1 MQILRK
7 YRASTSKIRNRILAI
22 FLLAAVVPILIIGG
36 ISLVRLRSQMQ
47 DHYDKQLAAEAMRA
61 NSVLFDITTS
71 IYTASE
77 PLVSSN
83 QWRQLFG
90 SQTNVRSYEQR
101 YIDFTSD
108 MAAIKNNMAAISTI
122 LVYTDN
128 PHIPTNHFIRRVPT
142 LESQEWYSILADK
155 GWNHWGCVSSTRH
168 RQNYYELALVRRIV
182 TLTGKYSACLVV
194 QSDFNNLKNRMNQN
208 DYILISTVN
217 NYPAFYSNKKSF
229 LQGDFPFQEEYRQ
242 GFYTYHGPIHLEG
255 KEQLSRI
262 VSFRPY
268 GTKDMF
274 YICVSAPDA
283 YSSMQDLSSSYC
295 FIIMLGI
302 AVPMVIVLLFLSV
315 FSSRLMTLKHA
326 MHQASEGDYNIID
339 ELKGDDEL
347 SEVFTDLKRTVQLIH
362 QKDAEIYTAQINEQI
377 LANKQQQMEFKML
390 ASQINPHFLYNTLET
405 IRMQSLSAGNRE
417 VARSI
422 KLLGKAM
429 HYVLENSGTNSTT
442 LDRELSYIETYLEI
456 QKLRFED
463 RFTCEIIVD
472 EGIRPE
478 NYQILPLL
486 LQPIVEN
493 AVVHGLESVS
503 EQGYAQLHISIRDNV
518 LWITVQDNGCGIE
531 PQMLAMIQ
539 RNIKEHNPSDSKSIG
554 LYNINQRIRLRYGDE
569 YGLQIESGNHTGTT
583 VTLSLPA
590 QNICP

>member
-1 MQILRK
+1 MQILQK
-7 YRASTSKIRNRILAI
+7 YKAVKSKIRNRILAI
-22 FLLAAVVPILIIGG
+22 FLIAAVVPILTIGC
-36 ISLVRLRSQMQ
+36 ISIVRLRSQMQ
-47 DHYDKQLAAEAMRA
+47 DHYDKQLSAEAIRA

-83 QWRQLFG
+83 QWRHLFG
-90 SQTNVRSYEQR
+90 SQKKIHSLNKY
-101 YIDFTSD
+101 YLDFTSD
-108 MAAIKNNMAAISTI
+108 VSTLKNNTAAISTI
-122 LVYTDN
+122 QVYTDN
-128 PHIPTNHFIRRVPT
+128 PNIPGNSFIRQIPT
-142 LESQEWYSILADK
+142 LESQDWYSVFADK

-182 TLTGKYSACLVV
+182 TLTGKYEACLVV
-194 QSDFNNLKNRMNQN
+194 QLDFNNLKNRMDQS
-208 DYILISTVN
+208 DYTIISSVN
-217 NYPAFYSNKKSF
+217 HYPVFYSNQEAF
-229 LQGDFPFQEEYRQ
+229 LRNAFPFQGEYSQ
-242 GFYTYHGPIHLEG
+242 DFYTYHGAIRLEG
-255 KEQLSRI
+255 KNQLSRI

-283 YSSMQDLSSSYC
+283 YSSMKSVSSSYC
-295 FIIMLGI
+295 FIILI
-302 AVPMVIVLLFLSV
+302 SIVVPMMIVLLFLSV
-315 FSSRLMTLKHA
+315 FSNRLAALKHA
-326 MHQASEGDYNIID
+326 MHQASEGDYNIIED
-339 ELKGDDEL
+339 LKGDDEL
-347 SEVFTDLKRTVQLIH
+347 NEVFTNLKRTVQLIH
-362 QKDAEIYTAQINEQI
+362 QKDAEIYTAQLNEQI

-405 IRMQSLSAGNRE
+405 IRMQSLSAGNRD

-442 LDRELSYIETYLEI
+442 LGRELSYIETYLEI

-463 RFTCEIIVD
+463 RFTCEIVVD
-472 EGIRPE
+472 DGIQTD

-503 EQGYAQLHISIRDNV
+503 EQGYAQIHISIINDE
-518 LWITVQDNGCGIE
+518 LWITVQDNGCGID
-531 PQMLAMIQ
+531 PQTLARIQ
-539 RNIKEHNPSDSKSIG
+539 KNINEHNPEDFKSIG

-569 YGLQIESGNHTGTT
+569 YGLQIESSENTGTT
-583 VTLSLPA
+583 VTLCLPA
-590 QNICP
+590 QNISS